1 MLQAQAQI
9 TQLFSFHNEDSPRID
24 LLENEA
30 EHMKTSI
37 SNQEKTVAK
46 MDACIGTMNETLKA
60 MQTSTA
66 AQKRLIFAALTGFA
80 GIATL
85 VVMILQWLGG
95 S

>member
-46 MDACIGTMNETLKA
+46 MDACIGTMNETL
-60 MQTSTA
+60 
-66 AQKRLIFAALTGFA
+66 LTGFA

-85 VVMILQWLGG
+85 VVMILQWLGA